1 MAVTSYL
8 TVQKSDYLEI
18 PELTGYIFSRVFS
31 DSVENG
37 SNIKLDMAELVV
49 YRNRL

>member
-1 MAVTSYL
+1 MVLPFGSEVGLSGNTWIN
-8 TVQKSDYLEI
+8 KH
-18 PELTGYIFSRVFS
+18 IFSRVFS

-49 YRNRL
+49 YRNEL